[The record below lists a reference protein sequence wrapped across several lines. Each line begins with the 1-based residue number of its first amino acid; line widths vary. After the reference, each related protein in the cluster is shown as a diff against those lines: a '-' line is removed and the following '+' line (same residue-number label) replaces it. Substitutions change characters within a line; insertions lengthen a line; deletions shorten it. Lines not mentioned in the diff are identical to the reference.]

1 MSDTIAAI
9 ATAPGP
15 SAIGVV
21 RLSGPDT
28 CTVLDRVFRPKNGRP
43 MSRQEPRRLVL
54 GDVLDRDGQVIDS
67 ALAVLFPGPG
77 SYTGQ
82 DCGELQCHGSPVVLD
97 AALAA
102 MLAAGARQ
110 AKGGEFTRRAFL
122 NGRMD
127 LLQAEAVADLID
139 AETAQAAHNA
149 VGQLEGVLSRTV
161 TEIYDGLMAI
171 VSRFYA
177 VVDYPDEDIGDLQR
191 EDMLDTLRRAE
202 NRLEELLATFSRGKL
217 LKLGVPTV
225 ILGRPNVGKSSLL
238 NALLGYDRAIV
249 TDVAGT
255 TRDTVEEKVRVG
267 HVLLRLCDTAGIH
280 QTEDAVEK
288 IGVERARAAAR
299 QASLALL
306 VLENPIRPNAPKVF
320 DYFHT
325 QGVDV
330 KVISG
335 DNPVTVSAV
344 AAQAG
349 IRNAEQWVD
358 ARELQT
364 DQDIAA
370 AVREYTV
377 FGRVVPNQKRKIVRA
392 LQSQGHT
399 VAMTGDGV
407 NDVLAL
413 KDADCGVAMA
423 SGADAA
429 CQVAQL
435 VLLDS
440 DFAAMP
446 KVVAEGR
453 RVINN
458 IQRASALYLVKN
470 ILSFFLALITLFAA
484 FPYPFVP
491 IQLTLIS
498 ALTIGVPS
506 FFLALEPNHDLVKGK
521 FLHNVLRRAFPGGL
535 TAIFVILF
543 AELFVYTFDLTLAEL
558 STICVILM
566 AVNGLMVIYYA
577 ARPLDAKRLVLLV
590 AMSAAM
596 FVAVVFYGAFF
607 SLSSLSFAAWL
618 VLIVL
623 VLLVVPIQMGLEW
636 CFDRCTTA
644 LDRRRERLAKRRR
657 APRRPRPAHRSRRRR

>member
-161 TEIYDGLMAI
+161 SEIYDGLMAI

-255 TRDTVEEKVRVG
+255 TRDTVEEKVQVG
-267 HVLLRLCDTAGIH
+267 HVLLRLCDTAGLRD
-280 QTEDAVEK
+280 TGDAVERL
-288 IGVERARAAAR
+288 GVQRTRDAAR
-299 QASLALL
+299 QAALALL
-306 VLENPIRPNAPKVF
+306 VLDGSRPL
-320 DYFHT
+320 T
-325 QGVDV
+325 
-330 KVISG
+330 
-335 DNPVTVSAV
+335 
-344 AAQAG
+344 
-349 IRNAEQWVD
+349 AEDED
-358 ARELQT
+358 AIAT
-364 DQDIAA
+364 AA
-370 AVREYTV
+370 AVPRQLVIVNKTDLPAGVEPAALV
-377 FGRVVPNQKRKIVRA
+377 QRFGQVYPLSAATGEGVDALCRAVEALYPAGKQAQGELLTNARQADAVARSLEAVRSARRA
-392 LQSQGHT
+392 LEDG
-399 VAMTGDGV
+399 MTP
-407 NDVLAL
+407 DVVLT
-413 KDADCGVAMA
+413 DAEA
-423 SGADAA
+423 
-429 CQVAQL
+429 
-435 VLLDS
+435 
-440 DFAAMP
+440 
-446 KVVAEGR
+446 
-453 RVINN
+453 
-458 IQRASALYLVKN
+458 
-470 ILSFFLALITLFAA
+470 
-484 FPYPFVP
+484 
-491 IQLTLIS
+491 
-498 ALTIGVPS
+498 
-506 FFLALEPNHDLVKGK
+506 ALEALGELNGKRIREDLVQTIFSRFCVGK
-521 FLHNVLRRAFPGGL
+521 
-535 TAIFVILF
+535 
-543 AELFVYTFDLTLAEL
+543 
-558 STICVILM
+558 
-566 AVNGLMVIYYA
+566 
-577 ARPLDAKRLVLLV
+577 
-590 AMSAAM
+590 
-596 FVAVVFYGAFF
+596 
-607 SLSSLSFAAWL
+607 
-618 VLIVL
+618 
-623 VLLVVPIQMGLEW
+623 
-636 CFDRCTTA
+636 
-644 LDRRRERLAKRRR
+644 
-657 APRRPRPAHRSRRRR
+657 